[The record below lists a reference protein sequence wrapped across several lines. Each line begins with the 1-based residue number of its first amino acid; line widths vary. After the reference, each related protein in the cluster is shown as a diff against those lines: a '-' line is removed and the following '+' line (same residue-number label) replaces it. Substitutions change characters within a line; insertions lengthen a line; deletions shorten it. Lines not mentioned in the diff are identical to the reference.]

1 MYEYNEENVDEK
13 YYYSLY
19 KIYKKLIDVKIKA
32 INFKLYMV
40 DIYDII
46 MNNKELYNEIL
57 KINDKIREDWI
68 KNFKF

>member
-1 MYEYNEENVDEK
+1 
-13 YYYSLY
+13 
-19 KIYKKLIDVKIKA
+19 
-32 INFKLYMV
+32 MV

-68 KNFKF
+68 KKFNFIH